1 MSTKKK
7 KNIDIVDIPE
17 NVEVEIDGNMMK
29 FKGQKG
35 TLEKKFLY
43 PSIKISRENN
53 AIKLEPVKK
62 YTKKEKRMIKTFKS
76 HIKNCIIGVTEG
88 FSYHLR
94 IVSGHFP
101 MSVVLEHNKI
111 VIKNFLGEKF
121 PRIAQVHSHVK
132 AVIKGDD
139 ITIEGI
145 DKEATGQSAANLET
159 ATRITNR
166 DRRRFQD
173 GIYITQ
179 KPERHKK

>member
-17 NVEVEIDGNMMK
+17 NVEVEIGGTLIK
-29 FKGQKG
+29 FKGDKG
-35 TLEKKFLY
+35 TLEKRFFH
-43 PSIKISRENN
+43 PSIKISKENN
-53 AIKLEPVKK
+53 TIKLEPIKK

-76 HIKNCIIGVTEG
+76 HIKNCIIGVTDG
-88 FSYHLR
+88 YSYHLR

-101 MSVVLEHNKI
+101 MNVALDHNKI
-111 VIKNFLGEKF
+111 VIKNFLGEKS
-121 PRIAQVHSHVK
+121 PRVAQVHSYVK
-132 AVIKGDD
+132 AIIKGDN

-159 ATRITNR
+159 ATRITKR

-173 GIYITQ
+173 GIYIIQ
-179 KPERHKK
+179 KPERPKK